1 MFASKLFHPIG
12 LGKVTPN
19 LKIVLVVYPRSLS
32 SRISKYSP
40 LRNNQAICCHGGSSS
55 YRAWGRVDCL
65 SYEFHHVSRETI
77 ESLGLCPK
85 IPLFCPWFLT
95 IVPSHRMPRQTCGPW
110 RKRWPFMLE
119 VHNLMQ
125 QHRACWMHWAWKLAH
140 RTACRRSYSF
150 DISICINIYNYTIW
164 LHVVLLKRFKWHK
177 FLIFVNGRR
186 IGRLPQSWSQ
196 MSQ

>member
-1 MFASKLFHPIG
+1 MQTDLVQTSLVSTLPHKTEKNAMSQQPAAFALEEMQCKEPCLHQSCFIQLDWEKSHQIWKLFFLCIPDPYGHIC
-12 LGKVTPN
+12 PN
-19 LKIVLVVYPRSLS
+19 TLH
-32 SRISKYSP
+32 

-55 YRAWGRVDCL
+55 YRAWGRVDCH

-85 IPLFCPWFLT
+85 VPLNSLFCPWFLT
-95 IVPSHRMPRQTCGPW
+95 IVPSRRMPRQTCGPW

-150 DISICINIYNYTIW
+150 DISICI
-164 LHVVLLKRFKWHK
+164 
-177 FLIFVNGRR
+177 
-186 IGRLPQSWSQ
+186 
-196 MSQ
+196 